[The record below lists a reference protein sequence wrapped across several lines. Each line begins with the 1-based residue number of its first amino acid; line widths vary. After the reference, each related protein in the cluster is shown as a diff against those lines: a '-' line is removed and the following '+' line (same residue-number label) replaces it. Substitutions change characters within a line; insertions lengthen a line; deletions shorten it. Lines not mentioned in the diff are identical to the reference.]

1 MRRMAPNALIR
12 PSLGRNLAAGANGTA
27 NVELIQPGTQFE
39 GRINQLDVRL
49 SRVIKVGAIRFQ
61 GLFDA
66 YNVLNAS
73 SILGL
78 NTRYGPAWLTPT
90 QILPGRLLKFGMQ
103 LDF

>member
-1 MRRMAPNALIR
+1 M
-12 PSLGRNLAAGANGTA
+12 
-27 NVELIQPGTQFE
+27 
-39 GRINQLDVRL
+39 
-49 SRVIKVGAIRFQ
+49 
-61 GLFDA
+61 FDA

-90 QILPGRLLKFGMQ
+90 QILPGRLVKFGMQ